1 MNDENLLK
9 GKATQFRAG
18 EEQAKIASKG
28 GKARAKKMRERKTM
42 RETAEYY
49 LNLPQKKGKVDTMD
63 RIKNGEDI
71 KTANLTYQ
79 DQIILKHIDQARK
92 GNNRSAEFI
101 LDLIGEKVERQEVT
115 VTANMTVDLES
126 ADINQVLAEVRKLKN
141 DVQD

>member
-1 MNDENLLK
+1 MNLK
-9 GKATQFRAG
+9 NTEATQFQTG
-18 EEQAKIASKG
+18 SEQVEIARKG
-28 GKARAKKMRERKTM
+28 GKASGRARRERKTM